1 MTLIVESISGHS
13 AFGAGV
19 TVRIVETS
27 KVGVKVGRVG
37 KGVVDA
43 VGVAEGKDV
52 CVTARDGVAVVC
64 SMREFGAV

>member
-27 KVGVKVGRVG
+27 KVGVTVGMVGR
-37 KGVVDA
+37 GVMDVTA
-43 VGVAEGKDV
+43 VGVAEGSDV
-52 CVTARDGVAVVC
+52 
-64 SMREFGAV
+64 